1 MSQIGLSRIPFIDT
15 AKGLCIMLVVLYHIN
30 TYYDIPE
37 IGIVASFHMPLFF
50 LLSGCFYKSYG
61 SFKLFCTKK
70 TNNKFIIYKHSKNQM
85 GELGQLLSTI
95 KFKRERIPIPFSF
108 LTL

>member
-1 MSQIGLSRIPFIDT
+1 MTQTGLTRIPFIDT

-30 TYYDIPE
+30 TYYNIPE
-37 IGIVASFHMPLFF
+37 IDIVASFHMPLFF

-61 SFKLFCTKK
+61 SFRLFCIKK
-70 TNNKFIIYKHSKNQM
+70 TNNKFIIYKQSKNQI
-85 GELGQLLSTI
+85 GELGQLLSTM
-95 KFKRERIPIPFSF
+95 KFKRERKPTPFSF